1 MTTRQRALLALY
13 RRLKAEGR
21 DRDAAQVMETIM
33 VIELQQNRARET
45 SPCPKLTNM
54 RLGPCPTE
62 ISSKARTQSHLP
74 KGLQGGT
81 WS

>member
-45 SPCPKLTNM
+45 ESVSEAHQHETGSVSD
-54 RLGPCPTE
+54 RD
-62 ISSKARTQSHLP
+62 
-74 KGLQGGT
+74 
-81 WS
+81 

>member
-45 SPCPKLTNM
+45 RVRVRSSPT
-54 RLGPCPTE
+54 
-62 ISSKARTQSHLP
+62 
-74 KGLQGGT
+74 
-81 WS
+81 